1 MSGPDLEQM
10 LQQAK
15 DMQGQLARVQ
25 QELARRS
32 VEGSAGGGMV
42 TAKATGDLRI
52 LDVTIEPSLIADGDL
67 AMLQDL
73 VAAAVNAAIA
83 NAQRMV
89 QEEIQKHAGPMGALL
104 GGLGGSS

>member
-10 LQQAK
+10 MRQAK
-15 DMQGQLARVQ
+15 DMQS
-25 QELARRS
+25 ELARLQSELMKRS
-32 VEGSAGGGMV
+32 VTGSAGGGMV
-42 TAKATGDLRI
+42 TATATGGLRI
-52 LDVTIEPSLIADGDL
+52 LEIEIEPELIAGGDR

-104 GGLGGSS
+104 GGLGNS